1 LTSGSR
7 RLLLAAVIVGVLLVV
22 VLSLAAAA
30 VAIPAVVLGATA
42 VVALLAGRLTRGRV
56 GAPRR
61 AEPVAHVPADDRH
74 DSSVPATSSDT
85 RWKVHWESYSAMGA
99 VTNVRGDLAPML
111 AGWGLAGEA
120 TEPTLVVVT
129 ELICNAVEHGSA
141 PVTLSVNFLGDLV
154 RVEVHDASSDP
165 PQRQPHDPRQQR
177 GRGLHLVEGLSS
189 QWGWTQEAGGKT
201 VWAQVLTEWPS

>member
-30 VAIPAVVLGATA
+30 VAVPAVVLGVTA
-42 VVALLAGRLTRGRV
+42 VVALLAGRRTRSRV

-61 AEPVAHVPADDRH
+61 AEPAAHVPAVTH

-85 RWKVHWESYSAMGA
+85 CWKVHWESYSAMGA
-99 VTNVRGDLAPML
+99 VTNVRGDLAPKL

-129 ELICNAVEHGSA
+129 ELISNAVEHGSA
-141 PVTLSVNFLGDLV
+141 PVMLSVNFLGDLV